1 MPRAFDSD
9 DSDPVLGFTE
19 NVECPRCGEIFE
31 GEFLDHTQSLSVQ
44 DMVESPRGDHACPS
58 CRHAFSSEMS
68 GWLFYGEA
76 G

>member
-31 GEFLDHTQSLSVQ
+31 GDFLDQTQSLSVQ
-44 DMVESPRGDHACPS
+44 DMVQPPTGVQQCSDCGHWFDAT
-58 CRHAFSSEMS
+58 MT
-68 GWLFYGEA
+68 GWTMFGEA